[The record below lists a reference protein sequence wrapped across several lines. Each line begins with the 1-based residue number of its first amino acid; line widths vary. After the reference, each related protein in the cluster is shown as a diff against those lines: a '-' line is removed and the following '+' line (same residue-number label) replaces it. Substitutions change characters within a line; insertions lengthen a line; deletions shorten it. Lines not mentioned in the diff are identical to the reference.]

1 MRFYGFALAA
11 SAFVL
16 GACGGGDTAATN
28 DAPAGGAATADAPA
42 AAPAGDA
49 VAAAP
54 VTGTVH
60 TVNMVGDAQGYR
72 YDPAN
77 LTIAQGDG
85 VKFVMVSGAPHDVSF
100 QDISAD
106 VAPQLSAN
114 IPEKMGELSSKMM
127 MTPNEEITISFANI
141 PAGTYNFVC
150 TPHLAMGMTGSITV
164 Q

>member
-11 SAFVL
+11 SALVL
-16 GACGGGDTAATN
+16 GACGGS
-28 DAPAGGAATADAPA
+28 DAPANDNATTPATDAPAA
-42 AAPAGDA
+42 AAPAGD

-60 TVNMVGDAQGYR
+60 VVNMVGDAQGDR
-72 YDPAN
+72 YEPAN
-77 LTIAQGDG
+77 LTVAPGDG
-85 VKFVMVSGAPHDVSF
+85 VRFVMVSGGPHDVSF
-100 QDISAD
+100 QDVPAA

-127 MTPNEEITISFANI
+127 MNPNEEVTISFANI

-150 TPHLAMGMTGSITV
+150 TPHLAMGMTGAITV

>member
-1 MRFYGFALAA
+1 MRFYGIALAA

-16 GACGGGDTAATN
+16 GACGGGDTAANTDN
-28 DAPAGGAATADAPA
+28 PATAAPTTDA
-42 AAPAGDA
+42 AAPAAGA

-72 YDPAN
+72 YEPAN
-77 LTIAQGDG
+77 LTIKQGDG
-85 VKFVMVSGAPHDVSF
+85 VKFVMVSGGPHDVSF
-100 QDISAD
+100 QDIGSD

-114 IPEKMGELSSKMM
+114 IPEKMGDLSSKMM
-127 MTPNEEITISFANI
+127 MNPNEEVTISFAEI

-150 TPHLAMGMTGSITV
+150 TPHLAMGMKGSITV
-164 Q
+164 E